1 MFLVEVYGKKA
12 SQINAQDPAH
22 RRAYTW
28 VNAQRSQCK
37 ESKGRKERKKKN
49 FQSQRGELN
58 PQPTLTLQGK
68 APGLI
73 ATFTLDKD
81 PLLQLLYEYHEGYIC
96 DSTWEK
102 GPCRANNDF
111 SL

>member
-1 MFLVEVYGKKA
+1 MVEVYGKKA

-37 ESKGRKERKKKN
+37 ESKGKKEEKN

-58 PQPTLTLQGK
+58 PQPSPYIQGK
-68 APGLI
+68 APVL
-73 ATFTLDKD
+73 
-81 PLLQLLYEYHEGYIC
+81 
-96 DSTWEK
+96 
-102 GPCRANNDF
+102 
-111 SL
+111 